1 VTSDFSSNDSDRI
14 EYLKTVT
21 MEQHADLQRTCKATS
36 SNGLETFTTIHIET
50 LHYESYLMSTNCGPL
65 GLKADT
71 EPSTNRAA
79 LSDRSWAHVV
89 HAAEDD
95 GATDADFDINK
106 CSVETK
112 KHVNRIRVI
121 SCLMGYTLC
130 FIKHIPH
137 CRPNLTYANQLT
149 DQWDT
154 ILVNEFNLPR
164 PTKRKKIKRRMLF
177 ELFAVE
183 AAVVEK
189 FLFRHTAIDF
199 PDMLPDENGLLQGF
213 TIDSLVDVVRSLQRC
228 LDHEKILN
236 AWSHNLDHSPPT
248 SSHVFQMKTVLAQLH
263 GADLD
268 FRTLEGE
275 LPKQAEDAR
284 SGSGGAGATQGRPP
298 RRPDDDDEPEAEPA
312 AAPAAAPA
320 PPAPAAPAPA
330 PSEAEEMLGGGAPQ
344 FAPEPPPP
352 GAAAASAPASAP
364 APAPDVAEY
373 FDGDPEEVAAWEAV
387 ADRAQAAHA
396 AKRSRAEAGLDAG
409 RELQEDMDDEDAM
422 PKDQNG
428 NDVCD
433 RVQMKAMMQDGMT
446 RRHCGRLSDQLG
458 AIRRARC
465 EYSKRLA
472 DSGQSCCGGAGATVL
487 SEVASVMGSG
497 SRDSAKAN
505 ERAAQVMPTAQDVL
519 ASGIDDQF
527 LKDVLQGKA
536 SEHFDKRQWLHLLGL
551 KRELPWEYECTSQ
564 QQSGQ
569 GQKLLGPAEFDFNW
583 MIHTGFTRASKNAA
597 AGGDAG
603 GGGGGSGPK
612 KKSVWTNST
621 RVIRTASK
629 NSRNNTFSLMDI
641 ESMTFEVMRD
651 TLFSLGS
658 ADAKMRIPVFNHQQ
672 KAIFKHR
679 EMQSNA
685 KKIQEPI
692 FPSEV
697 HPQGIFRESGAAQ
710 PWKLVKKF
718 KNPEGLPRPADSIVG
733 TSGFQ
738 HRLDHLNNERAI
750 PVAMTPVSFTKG
762 VPIKESDVHNGI
774 YFNRWIAREHANLVV
789 EAGAYMSRVPGVAGG
804 DYQKVPSSFRRQG
817 ALRELSEA
825 ERSLMMA
832 EDEASAGADAGGALV
847 PASAAADGAAD
858 TAGTRVDDMPPFP
871 EDEYDEGY
879 ADEQGEV
886 PPTADEEEEDQ
897 EELDEAEAL
906 NVEGGAAAQREVA
919 PAEAQVAADASAS
932 RPASEASADE
942 DVEPEPELELARAQ
956 PGAGVV
962 AGALSADEEAP
973 VKTMP
978 FDWDLLQM
986 FLTHKMADTLHHD
999 VEDYVKDMRAE
1010 CPEAFVDEPLAV
1022 TLRNLP
1028 QVCLR
1033 FPGMAETRRL
1043 FPLSARLS
1051 LTRPADYHYDPSDSS
1066 KNQAQLDDA
1075 LNAAYHSAVAGR
1087 QMEANDPEIA
1097 AAEAEQRGLGDKSE
1111 LQGNLFSRSAWRRFT
1126 LLTLD
1131 KRGFLNDAERARVED
1146 QNLCLRQR
1154 CFNQQSVDGSHVREY
1169 LGADAPLELRTF
1181 EAQERRRREN
1191 GGAEGHGDPARHEK
1205 RPRDSEEVLAVLK
1218 RSTKPRLTFQ
1228 SPGRRCREQ

>member
-1 VTSDFSSNDSDRI
+1 
-14 EYLKTVT
+14 
-21 MEQHADLQRTCKATS
+21 MEQHADLQRTVKATS
-36 SNGLETFTTIHIET
+36 SNGLETFTTIHLET

-106 CSVETK
+106 CSTETK

-213 TIDSLVDVVRSLQRC
+213 TIDALVDVIRSLQRC

-298 RRPDDDDEPEAEPA
+298 RRPDDDEPQAAPAAAAA
-312 AAPAAAPA
+312 AAPAAA
-320 PPAPAAPAPA
+320 A
-330 PSEAEEMLGGGAPQ
+330 PSEAEEMLGGGAAAAAAGGAPQ

-352 GAAAASAPASAP
+352 AAAAAAAPAP
-364 APAPDVAEY
+364 APAPDAADY
-373 FDGDPEEVAAWEAV
+373 FEGDPEELAAWGSA

-409 RELQEDMDDEDAM
+409 RELHEDMDDEDAM

-458 AIRRARC
+458 AIRKARC

-497 SRDSAKAN
+497 SRDPAKAR

-564 QQSGQ
+564 QAGQ

-597 AGGDAG
+597 AGGDA

-658 ADAKMRIPVFNHQQ
+658 ADAKMRIPVFSHQQ
-672 KAIFKHR
+672 KAILKNR
-679 EMQSNA
+679 EMQCNA
-685 KKIQEPI
+685 KKIREPTL
-692 FPSEV
+692 PGEV
-697 HPQGIFRESGAAQ
+697 HPQGIFRESGTDQ

-718 KNPEGLPRPADSIVG
+718 KDPQGLPRPADSIVG

-832 EDEASAGADAGGALV
+832 EDEASASAGGALAV
-847 PASAAADGAAD
+847 AAAADGAAD

-906 NVEGGAAAQREVA
+906 DVEGGAAAQREVA

-942 DVEPEPELELARAQ
+942 DVVAVEPEPELELARAQ

-1010 CPEAFVDEPLAV
+1010 CPEAFQDEPLAV

-1043 FPLSARLS
+1043 FPLSVRLS

-1154 CFNQQSVDGSHVREY
+1154 CFNQQSVDGAEVREF
-1169 LGADAPLELRTF
+1169 LGVDAPLELRTF

-1191 GGAEGHGDPARHEK
+1191 GGTEGHGDPSRNDK
-1205 RPRDSEEVLAVLK
+1205 RPRDSEEVAAVLK
-1218 RSTKPRLTFQ
+1218 RSTKPRLALAC
-1228 SPGRRCREQ
+1228 PARRQ